1 MNAKQVQY
9 AKHSVCK
16 VMGVHKAFNYKEPY
30 LLEEESQFGGTAFFI
45 DPKLFGS
52 NFSIEIG
59 DSRFALT
66 NFHVVDTLDNKTCQ
80 LTYPSKGNSCIT
92 ATVIFVVPSMDVAI
106 LQIDPH
112 GDHPLW
118 FDSGDIRDFIQSIP
132 NLKVNTDMIKGNS
145 QKVVAIG
152 FPNLSSDYQL
162 AEGCISGRGLG
173 MIQCTISLNGGNSGG
188 PLMCKNKVIGICT
201 ASICESESL
210 GLAVPIS
217 QICRFLQL
225 WTSYNSTILCT
236 PSWGVLTK
244 TTTPDYMEY
253 HAVDTAI
260 QGCSVQKMVQDV
272 GTLYKASIREGD
284 ILLGINSNNK
294 RYNIDNYGLVQVP
307 WTDKRVPIDNQ
318 EFIISLHPDDI
329 RMDIFKWSTK
339 RMKRNIKVRPSPIDF
354 KIRHMYHAWEPVDYA
369 MLGGCVFMNLSMN
382 QLEVEDEEDEAYCPP
397 SQVASIQA
405 FIHKSM
411 HMEHSVVVTH
421 IPAQSHVSS
430 QKLIQPFDRIIKCNG
445 KKVKD
450 VRHFEELI
458 RTSVHAC
465 NVDNNT
471 TKTSFIVLETQRDT
485 IYLNLHKLLLKEIQ
499 DCMRMAYPKE
509 KCQLLQLS
517 TKKKRKRTLY

>member
-1 MNAKQVQY
+1 MNTKQVQL

-16 VMGVHKAFNYKEPY
+16 VMGVHKTFNYKEPY
-30 LLEEESQFGGTAFFI
+30 LQEEESQFGGTAFFI

-52 NFSIEIG
+52 NFPIEVG
-59 DSRFALT
+59 DKRFALT

-106 LQIDPH
+106 LEINPH
-112 GDHPLW
+112 GEHPLW

-132 NLKVNTDMIKGNS
+132 NLKVNTTMVKGNS

-201 ASICESESL
+201 ASISESEAL

-217 QICRFLQL
+217 QIFRFLQL
-225 WTSYNSTILCT
+225 WANYNDTILST
-236 PSWGVLTK
+236 PSWGVVTK
-244 TTTPDYMEY
+244 TTTPDYMQY
-253 HAVDTAI
+253 HSVDEAI
-260 QGCSVQKMVQDV
+260 QGCTVQKMVKNV
-272 GTLYKASIREGD
+272 GTLYQSSIREGD
-284 ILLGINSNNK
+284 ILMGINSDGN

-318 EFIISLHPDDI
+318 EFIISLHPDAI
-329 RMDIFKWSTK
+329 QMDIFKWSNK
-339 RMKRNIKVRPSPIDF
+339 RIKRNISVCPSTIDF
-354 KIRHMYHAWEPVDYA
+354 KVRHMYHAWETIDYA
-369 MLGGCVFMNLSMN
+369 MLGGCVFMNLNMN
-382 QLEVEDEEDEAYCPP
+382 HLEIDEDEDEAYCPAN
-397 SQVASIQA
+397 QVASIQS
-405 FIHKSM
+405 FIHKTM
-411 HMEHSVVVTH
+411 HMNHTVVVTH
-421 IPAQSHVSS
+421 IPGQSHVSS

-450 VRHFEELI
+450 VKHFDELI

-465 NVDNNT
+465 NANETDV
-471 TKTSFIVLETQRDT
+471 KASFIVLETQNNT
-485 IYLNLHKLLLKEIQ
+485 IYLDLHKLLLKEVQ
-499 DCMRMAYPKE
+499 DCMRMSYPRE
-509 KCQLLQLS
+509 KCHLLNLN
-517 TKKKRKRTLY
+517 TKRKRKRTLY